1 MADTH
6 LRALLRHVRRVANL
20 NGPGAPSD
28 AELLDRFLV
37 AGDRAAFELL
47 TWRHGPMVFGVCR
60 RVLRHEQDAE
70 DAFQAT
76 FLALARKGGSVAR
89 RGAVGGWLY
98 TVAYRVAL
106 AAKARAGRTPP
117 HAPLTDVPA
126 RPDGA
131 DWCDVRPVLDEE
143 IGRLPDRY
151 RVPFVLC
158 YLEGLTVDEAAR
170 RLGQPR
176 GTVGTRLAR
185 ARERLRARLTAR
197 GVGLSALALT
207 SVLANEAS
215 AGLPAGLAGKTLA
228 VAAAGSAAPAPI
240 LTLAEGVL
248 RAMFLSQL
256 KSGVSV
262 LVTVVALGAGG
273 LALQTQAQDRP
284 PAAVPGMPAAHAG
297 RAPDAARLGHRHR
310 PRRRLFLRH
319 RAERPDRRHPGVGP
333 RPRRRARPDE
343 RAPGAPGGRGR
354 LHRPGPCNGR
364 IPERG

>member
-1 MADTH
+1 MGDTH
-6 LRALLRHVRRVANL
+6 LRALLRHVRRFANP

-37 AGDRAAFELL
+37 TGDRAAFELL

-89 RGAVGGWLY
+89 RGAGGGGL
-98 TVAYRVAL
+98 TPGASRVAP
-106 AAKARAGRTPP
+106 AAKPRAARPPP

-126 RPDGA
+126 TPDRA

-158 YLEGLTVDEAAR
+158 YLEGLTVDEVAR
-170 RLGQPR
+170 RLGRPR

-185 ARERLRARLTAR
+185 ARERLRARLAAR

-215 AGLPAGLAGKTLA
+215 AGLPGGLAGKALA

-248 RAMFLSQL
+248 RAMFLTQL

-273 LALQTQAQDRP
+273 LALQTPAQDRP
-284 PAAVPGMPAAHAG
+284 PGAVPGTTPRPAAHP
-297 RAPDAARLGHRHR
+297 AP
-310 PRRRLFLRH
+310 
-319 RAERPDRRHPGVGP
+319 AERLTL
-333 RPRRRARPDE
+333 
-343 RAPGAPGGRGR
+343 RGWGTAVD
-354 LHRPGPCNGR
+354 P
-364 IPERG
+364 